1 MWFDSGQIGSEATR
15 PSGPGC
21 PAPRAATIIGTVAT
35 VHLID
40 AVIAEFDNGL
50 RILAAPTQAT
60 RPSPATGVPGATL
73 SADEMASGAAL
84 MRVNHAGEVAA
95 QALYRGQAFTTRDP
109 VIRQN
114 LLDAARE
121 EQDHLAWCAQ
131 RVSELGSRTSL
142 LGPLWYA
149 GSFALGAAAGLLG
162 RATGL
167 GFVVE
172 TERQV
177 EEHLSGHLDR
187 LPPAD
192 LPSREIVRQMRTD
205 EAAHG
210 ALARELGG
218 AELPEPVR
226 RGMKLAARVMTTVAH
241 RF

>member
-1 MWFDSGQIGSEATR
+1 M
-15 PSGPGC
+15 P
-21 PAPRAATIIGTVAT
+21 T

-40 AVIAEFDNGL
+40 QLLAEVDCGL
-50 RILAAPTQAT
+50 RTLAAPAQAA
-60 RPSPATGVPGATL
+60 RPSPAAGMASPSL
-73 SADEMASGAAL
+73 SDDEKASGAAL

-109 VIRQN
+109 NLRQN
-114 LLDAARE
+114 LLEAARE

-131 RVSELGSRTSL
+131 RVNELGSHTSL

-162 RATGL
+162 KATGL

-187 LPPAD
+187 LPPTD
-192 LPSREIVRQMRTD
+192 LQSREIVTQMRAD
-205 EAAHG
+205 EVAHG
-210 ALARELGG
+210 ARARELGG
-218 AELPEPVR
+218 AELAEPVR
-226 RGMKLAARVMTTVAH
+226 AGMKLVARVMTTVAQ
-241 RF
+241 RL

>member
-1 MWFDSGQIGSEATR
+1 MPTYHVIDS
-15 PSGPGC
+15 
-21 PAPRAATIIGTVAT
+21 
-35 VHLID
+35 LL
-40 AVIAEFDNGL
+40 AEVDNGL
-50 RILAAPTQAT
+50 RTLAAPAQTA
-60 RPSPATGVPGATL
+60 RPSPAAGLPRPSL
-73 SADEMASGAAL
+73 SADEQAAGASL

-95 QALYRGQAFTTRDP
+95 QGLYRGQAFTTRNP
-109 VIRQN
+109 AIRQN

-131 RVSELGSRTSL
+131 RINEFGSRTSL

-162 RATGL
+162 TATGL

-177 EEHLSGHLDR
+177 EEHLTGHLDR

-205 EAAHG
+205 EVAHG
-210 ALARELGG
+210 ALARELGA
-218 AELPEPVR
+218 AELPEPLR
-226 RGMKLAARVMTTVAH
+226 AGMRMVARVMTTVAH
-241 RF
+241 RL

>member
-1 MWFDSGQIGSEATR
+1 M
-15 PSGPGC
+15 
-21 PAPRAATIIGTVAT
+21 AT

-40 AVIAEFDNGL
+40 AVIAELDNGL
-50 RILAAPTQAT
+50 RILAAPAQAT
-60 RPSPATGVPGATL
+60 RPSPAAGLPVAAL
-73 SADEMASGAAL
+73 SDEEKASDAAL

-109 VIRQN
+109 GIRQN

-142 LGPLWYA
+142 LGPFWYA

-162 RATGL
+162 KATGL

-187 LPPAD
+187 LAPAD
-192 LPSREIVRQMRTD
+192 LPSRAIVSQMRTD
-205 EAAHG
+205 EVAHG

-226 RGMKLAARVMTTVAH
+226 RSMQTVARLMTTLAH
-241 RF
+241 RL